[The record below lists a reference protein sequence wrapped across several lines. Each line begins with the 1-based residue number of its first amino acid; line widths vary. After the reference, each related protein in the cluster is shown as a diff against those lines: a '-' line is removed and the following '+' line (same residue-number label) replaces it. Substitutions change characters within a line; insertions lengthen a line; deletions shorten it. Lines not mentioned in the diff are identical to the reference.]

1 VQLQLGALDLDIAL
15 EIRAGEVV
23 ALLGPNGAGKT
34 TLLRAL
40 AGLIPVTRGHVHLDG
55 AVLEDSATG
64 TYVPT
69 EKRPIGFVFQ
79 DYLAPARAW
88 RGEGLPAGSSVSGC
102 KSSLSHAPASCQAAS
117 GSEPRWL
124 GLLRPNLD
132 CSCWTSRWPRSMR
145 APAPRCGAT

>member
-1 VQLQLGALDLDIAL
+1 RGSISRRHQADAPRDLPAAVQRSAGLIRPEPRAAGDLGCHDRGSACSVAGRRVPLEAAVQLQLGALDLDIAL

-40 AGLIPVTRGHVHLDG
+40 AGLIPVSRGHVHLDG

-79 DYLAPARAW
+79 DY
-88 RGEGLPAGSSVSGC
+88 
-102 KSSLSHAPASCQAAS
+102 
-117 GSEPRWL
+117 
-124 GLLRPNLD
+124 
-132 CSCWTSRWPRSMR
+132 
-145 APAPRCGAT
+145 